1 MPLILVAHYTPQ
13 TTSGPATMN
22 EVQSNEMTTET
33 KVQLQVET
41 KDFITHLVEN
51 SFSVDDIYD
60 FIAEYGEDNF
70 INYYEE
76 YVEIG
81 EEYSYGAVDDF
92 IEEFGIESISGFQDA
107 YRGQYESKGQFTEQY
122 VNDCYCVDIPAFLV
136 IDWEESFD
144 SLDFVFT
151 DNGYV
156 FDTCF

>member
-1 MPLILVAHYTPQ
+1 
-13 TTSGPATMN
+13 MN

-41 KDFITHLVEN
+41 EDFITHLVEN

-60 FIAEYGEDNF
+60 FIAEYGENKF

-81 EEYSYGAVDDF
+81 EEYSYPAVDDF

-107 YRGQYESKGQFTEQY
+107 YRGQYETKGEYAEQF
-122 VNDCYCVDIPAFLV
+122 VNDCYCVDIPEFLV
-136 IDWEESFD
+136 IDWESSFD
-144 SLDFVFT
+144 NLDCVFT
-151 DNGYV
+151 ENGFV

>member
-1 MPLILVAHYTPQ
+1 VPLLLVAHYTPQ

-60 FIAEYGEDNF
+60 FIAEYGEDKF
-70 INYYEE
+70 INYY
-76 YVEIG
+76 
-81 EEYSYGAVDDF
+81 
-92 IEEFGIESISGFQDA
+92 
-107 YRGQYESKGQFTEQY
+107 EQY

-151 DNGYV
+151 ENGYV

>member
-1 MPLILVAHYTPQ
+1 
-13 TTSGPATMN
+13 MN

-41 KDFITHLVEN
+41 EDFITHLVEN

-60 FIAEYGEDNF
+60 FIAEYGEDKF

-92 IEEFGIESISGFQDA
+92 IEEFGIESLSGFQDA
-107 YRGQYESKGQFTEQY
+107 YVGIMNPK
-122 VNDCYCVDIPAFLV
+122 VN
-136 IDWEESFD
+136 
-144 SLDFVFT
+144 SLS
-151 DNGYV
+151 NM
-156 FDTCF
+156 